1 MNFKYW
7 MDAIYDQLFNQ
18 PVDHDAELMRKLTRL
33 ITREVNAIDD
43 LFIKYEVDARIDR
56 RCVVASDTGG
66 FVRYKVLN
74 TGKVSKLTTL
84 NDDLSM
90 LISELRDEDVTV
102 RVRKPRL
109 IIEVPYP
116 LDIRTLDWEVAPVGN
131 LRKFQALVGMDY
143 SALDVAPIILD
154 WSKDDTNLLIGGTT
168 GGGKTNLVKLIL
180 ASLAYSTSPADAH
193 IVVVN
198 PKGISALNAL
208 RELPHVSVY
217 NEQGDC
223 AKAIAMVY
231 EEKERRLHRRD
242 GRKIFLVVEELAELL
257 SKEAGAASDQLRSIA
272 QIGRECGI
280 HLIAT
285 TQKPHSDV
293 FDSIL
298 KANLPI
304 RVAFQVTSQTD
315 MKVIT
320 GLDNIEWQAL
330 RERGSAFFVRDGR
343 ERRIQTHLVS
353 DDEIFSIVDGIAA
366 KWLHVEPYR
375 PSGDQRPKVADGL
388 PTGVTTD
395 QVNRV
400 LANFAMDDIFDAD
413 GNPKRGVK
421 ARLIRHIFGGDAK
434 TGGAND
440 SWATSLIGYLS
451 RQEMPAE

>member
-1 MNFKYW
+1 MSIKHW
-7 MDAIYDQLFNQ
+7 IDAIYDQLFNQ
-18 PVDHDAELMRKLTRL
+18 QEDPDAELLRKLTRL
-33 ITREVNAIDD
+33 TTREANAIDD
-43 LFIKYEVDARIDR
+43 LFMRHEVDARIDR
-56 RCVVASDTGG
+56 RYVVCSDTGG
-66 FVRYKVLN
+66 FIRYKVLN

-90 LISELRDEDVTV
+90 LISELRDADVTV
-102 RVRKPRL
+102 KVRKPRL
-109 IIEVPYP
+109 TIEVPYP
-116 LDIRTLDWEVAPVGN
+116 LDVRTLDWEVAPVGS
-131 LRKFQALVGMDY
+131 LRKFQALAGIDY

-154 WSKDDTNLLIGGTT
+154 WSRGDTNLLIGGTT
-168 GGGKTNLVKLIL
+168 GGGKTNQVKLIL
-180 ASLAYSTSPADAH
+180 LSLAYGTSPGDAH

-198 PKGISALNAL
+198 PKGISALNSL

-217 NEQGDC
+217 NEQADC

-231 EEKERRLHRRD
+231 EEKERRLHRKD
-242 GRKIFLVVEELAELL
+242 SRKIFLVVEELAEFL

-304 RVAFQVTSQTD
+304 RVAFQVTSQSD

-330 RERGSAFFVRDGR
+330 REKGSAFFVRDGR
-343 ERRIQTHLVS
+343 ERRIQTHLIS
-353 DDEIFSIVDGIAA
+353 DDDIGPIADGIAA
-366 KWLHVEPYR
+366 KWLAAEPYR
-375 PSGDQRPKVADGL
+375 IGVDQRPKVADGL
-388 PTGVTTD
+388 PVGVTQE
-395 QVNRV
+395 QVDRV
-400 LANFAMDDIFDAD
+400 LGNFSLDDIFDAD

-421 ARLIRHIFGGDAK
+421 TQLIRYAFGNDAT
-434 TGGAND
+434 TGGANNQ
-440 SWATSLIGYLS
+440 WATSLIGYLS
-451 RQEMPAE
+451 RQKTQEE